1 MIRVLLLIAAALLL
15 ACAPS
20 TNSISI
26 QHDVVLNQNNDSIS
40 ILAPFTRT
48 TIKQQLLQKIKN
60 NQPLIIHAF
69 VPLCD
74 NDNQGIVPVNK
85 ALGDGDNLTT
95 NLYWGALYGVKTHF
109 SRKKRWTKAYDQK
122 HNDSF
127 LLERVVFKRTYS
139 NGAKVIFI
147 TDAYNGNAMEKC
159 LNHYLQSLSG
169 MRSDSIQLDS
179 SWIEISK
186 QADLVVFN
194 GHNGLMDVEVP
205 ISTSTLTK
213 KKDAIAIACIS
224 KPYFKD
230 YLIQSQGYPLLMTKH
245 LLAPEAYVLSAII
258 DAWALQKPEQE
269 VWLAAAT
276 AYNQYQKCGIK
287 GAKNLFSTGW

>member
-1 MIRVLLLIAAALLL
+1 MSK
-15 ACAPS
+15 P
-20 TNSISI
+20 ISPEKS
-26 QHDVVLNQNNDSIS
+26 V
-40 ILAPFTRT
+40 
-48 TIKQQLLQKIKN
+48 
-60 NQPLIIHAF
+60 
-69 VPLCD
+69 
-74 NDNQGIVPVNK
+74 G
-85 ALGDGDNLTT
+85 
-95 NLYWGALYGVKTHF
+95 
-109 SRKKRWTKAYDQK
+109 TKAYDQK